1 MADDPKALTK
11 TFEPILLFHPDEQ
24 FFPID
29 PKWYLERC
37 ALWRAAPKYD
47 DKTNWGEPP
56 RGSFPR
62 VPQIAAGSLAA
73 LKGEATAGKTWL
85 GDPALDLGVAKAL
98 PPGQEAPPG
107 DERFLS
113 FIGWEPPQD
122 PAQSVTATS
131 TNRHA
136 ALTPQDYAA
145 PLAGSRPWYHV
156 EFLDNKDLIK
166 FCQPRSPNGLD
177 LTNLVAKNPRLNAP
191 VALIYHLFYAV
202 HEEPLEGCAGA
213 GEAETFGSHAGEW
226 GAVAVLMDADHKPLF
241 VGLSSRNVGDPD
253 IVGPDERRVGMSV
266 SDWSAVQTVGDADG
280 GQHPKI
286 FVSKGTHGHYLAPG
300 PHPVVAFTPGVDT
313 SGMSCG
319 AVETLDDAISGE
331 VVTST
336 PGSPYPETWVVIA
349 KGITIILIVWL
360 AIEVSNGS
368 FGEESTALPTPPTDE
383 AGGPAFGTIL
393 RPDGLAVPEAAQAT
407 TVTDWDVKDFKAPAP
422 DGRSYSVLVDRSKQ
436 PWWAPRVESA
446 GFAGRWGPRVT
457 NDPNSRRAGT
467 KCPDFLA
474 LFLEGV
480 AVQLNK

>member
-11 TFEPILLFHPDEQ
+11 TFEPILLFHPEER

-37 ALWRAAPKYD
+37 ALWRASPAYD
-47 DKTNWGEPP
+47 DKANWGEPP
-56 RGSFPR
+56 RASFPR
-62 VPQIAAGSLAA
+62 VPQLAAGNLAA
-73 LKGEATAGKTWL
+73 LKTEATAGKTWL
-85 GDPALDLGVAKAL
+85 GDPTLDLGVVKAL
-98 PPGQEAPPG
+98 TPGQEAPRG

-113 FIGWEPPQD
+113 FAGWEPPQD

-145 PLAGSRPWYHV
+145 PLAGSRPWYRV
-156 EFLDNKDLIK
+156 EFLNNQQLTT
-166 FCQPRSPNGLD
+166 FCRPRSPHGLD

-191 VALIYHLFYAV
+191 VVLLYHFFYVV
-202 HEEPLEGCAGA
+202 HEEPLEGCEGA
-213 GEAETFGSHAGEW
+213 GEAETFGSFAGEW
-226 GAVAVLMDADHKPLF
+226 SSVAVLLDADHKPLF
-241 VGLSSRNVGDPD
+241 IGLSSRNVGDPG
-253 IVGPDERRVGMSV
+253 IVGQEDRRVGMSV
-266 SDWSAVQTVGDADG
+266 FDWSAVQTVGDADG

-286 FVSKGTHGHYLAPG
+286 FVSKGTHGLYLAPG

-319 AVETLDDAISGE
+319 AVETLDDAISSE
-331 VVTST
+331 VVTTT
-336 PGSPYPETWVVIA
+336 PSEITSPWIITA
-349 KGITIILIVWL
+349 KILSIVASWWF
-360 AIEVSNGS
+360 AIEISDDHFGS
-368 FGEESTALPTPPTDE
+368 EFTASPTPPTDVT
-383 AGGPAFGTIL
+383 GGPDFGTIL
-393 RPDGLAVPEAAQAT
+393 RPNGLAMLETAQAT
-407 TVTDWDVKDFKAPAP
+407 TVTDWNVKNFSTP
-422 DGRSYSVLVDRSKQ
+422 DGRSYDVFVDRVRQ
-436 PWWAPRVESA
+436 PWWAPRVETA

-457 NDPNSRRAGT
+457 NDPNSRRAGM